1 MSVVR
6 EYVGVSER
14 TVTRAFQ
21 VAIVSV
27 LLAGVATRHV
37 GVVVNAAVALAITFL
52 PAVLE
57 RDFSLPLDP
66 GVTLWITVALSLH
79 AVGMLGIYTRVWWW
93 DHLTHT
99 LSATV
104 VAAVGYATA
113 RVLDEYSDAVH
124 FTRPFLFVY
133 ILLFTVALGVF
144 WEVLEFLAREV
155 GTLTGHDPVLYQ
167 YGVEDTV
174 VDLVFDTVGAIVV
187 ALFGSR
193 PVSSLVETFSHRI
206 EHLRDES
213 ESD

>member
-1 MSVVR
+1 MSVVW
-6 EYVGVSER
+6 EYLGVSER
-14 TVTRAFQ
+14 GITRLFQ
-21 VAIVSV
+21 VAIAIV
-27 LLAGVATRHV
+27 LVAGVLTHNV
-37 GVVVNAAVALAITFL
+37 GVVVNAAVALAITVL

-66 GVTLWITVALSLH
+66 GVTLWITAALSLH
-79 AVGMLGIYTRVWWW
+79 AIGMLGVYTRVWWW

-99 LSATV
+99 LSATI

-113 RVLDEYSDAVH
+113 KVLDEHSDAVH
-124 FTRPFLFVY
+124 FTQSFLFVY

-155 GTLTGHDPVLYQ
+155 GTLTGYDPVLYQ

-174 VDLVFDTVGAIVV
+174 VDLLFDTLGALIV

-193 PVSSLVETFSHRI
+193 AVSSLAATLSHRL
-206 EHLRDES
+206 ERLRDAS
-213 ESD
+213 E